1 MARNG
6 SSSLMA
12 CTTSVSMSESRKTQ
26 ERESKGQTTL
36 FSMQL
41 LLHIH
46 CSVGVFKAAH
56 VPTDTGWWA
65 RILAASSWGLKRK
78 RYPVSEWLHMYIEM
92 AITPLR
98 RCLGGGRA
106 EPASRAFLWVTPP
119 PNPAF
124 SLSCPAVSYCRDQFW
139 KSHQRSAFFPLPGG
153 TISFQAADAFFLFF
167 AVCMSLPNWLF
178 SLQSWYTPLFLEA
191 VDSIWIF
198 QPTTRLKECLQIYIL
213 HCDF

>member
-12 CTTSVSMSESRKTQ
+12 CTTSVSISESRKTQ

-119 PNPAF
+119 PHLHFP
-124 SLSCPAVSYCRDQFW
+124 CPAQLCLTAGTNSE
-139 KSHQRSAFFPLPGG
+139 SH
-153 TISFQAADAFFLFF
+153 ISGVHSFLYLVGPSLFKRQMLFFLFF
-167 AVCMSLPNWLF
+167 LPCVCF
-178 SLQSWYTPLFLEA
+178 S
-191 VDSIWIF
+191 
-198 QPTTRLKECLQIYIL
+198 QIRSFPSNLDTLLYS
-213 HCDF
+213 

>member
-1 MARNG
+1 MDNQIKAVVQTMARNG

-106 EPASRAFLWVTPP
+106 EPASRAFLWVGKDTVIWAATHCSSHEIFFLNA
-119 PNPAF
+119 PNEKGKCDWIW
-124 SLSCPAVSYCRDQFW
+124 SLS
-139 KSHQRSAFFPLPGG
+139 
-153 TISFQAADAFFLFF
+153 
-167 AVCMSLPNWLF
+167 
-178 SLQSWYTPLFLEA
+178 
-191 VDSIWIF
+191 
-198 QPTTRLKECLQIYIL
+198 TT
-213 HCDF
+213 